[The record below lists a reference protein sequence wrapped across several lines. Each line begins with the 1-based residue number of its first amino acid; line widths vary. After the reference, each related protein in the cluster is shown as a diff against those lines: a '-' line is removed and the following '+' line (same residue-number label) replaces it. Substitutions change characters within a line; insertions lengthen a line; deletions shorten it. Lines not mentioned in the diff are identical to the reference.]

1 MCVRRPVL
9 NLLFPAQNS
18 ISLSSL
24 VRAVALAALLGATS
38 ASCAAENEFEAT
50 FDATK
55 AYQERCAECH
65 GARRYGGYAPPLI
78 PTTLARKKDA
88 DLVQGIL
95 KGLPNTQMPAF
106 SGQLDEGEARALV
119 ALLREEPR
127 EFSWSLADIR
137 TSRRED
143 PISKGK
149 IPPEIRRENLVL
161 VVERGSGNVVVLEG
175 ETLTELDRFEVGRIH
190 GGIKFDRGLHQALA
204 VTRDG
209 TLVDYDLDKGA
220 SRTRI
225 KVGINTRNI
234 AVATEGEFV
243 VAANLLPQDLVVMD
257 GRLRPLATFPLPGQP
272 SAVFQVPGGHRFLIT
287 LRDLPR
293 LYFLDYPDLELHE
306 VELPEPFED
315 FVFVPGTSQLVAS
328 SRAGQR
334 LVLYD
339 YDAGKILASIETNG
353 LPHLFSAS
361 FFDREGVL
369 HAAFNHMGVPRL
381 SIIDVEQFKVAKE
394 ISLLG
399 TGYFTRTHVD
409 TPYLWIDSNTES
421 IQLVDKKTLTLAE
434 TVLTPA
440 PGKKAMHVEFTAP
453 GDRAMVSVW
462 DDEGAVVVYDSRT
475 LVEKQRIPFA
485 MPVGKYNA
493 LNKTR
498 ILH

>member
-1 MCVRRPVL
+1 ML
-9 NLLFPAQNS
+9 SLLFSVQIPCS
-18 ISLSSL
+18 
-24 VRAVALAALLGATS
+24 LAALIPSATLT
-38 ASCAAENEFEAT
+38 AMLLAATTGTQAAANEFEPAET
-50 FDATK
+50 
-55 AYQERCAECH
+55 YQQRCAECH

-78 PTTLARKKDA
+78 PTTLSRKKDDA
-88 DLVQGIL
+88 LVQSIL

-106 SGQLDEGEARALV
+106 GSQLDEGQARALV
-119 ALLREEPR
+119 ALLRETPS

-137 TSRRED
+137 ASRRED
-143 PISKGK
+143 PTTSGK
-149 IPPEIRRENLVL
+149 IPKEIRRENLVL
-161 VVERGSGNVVVLEG
+161 VVERGTGSVVVLEG
-175 ETLTELDRFEVGRIH
+175 DRLAELDRFSVGRIH
-190 GGIKFDRGLHQALA
+190 GGIKFDRDLHQALA

-234 AVATEGEFV
+234 AVATDGEFV
-243 VAANLLPQDLVVMD
+243 VAANQLPQGLVVMD
-257 GRLRPLATFPLPGQP
+257 GRLRPLSVLPLPGQP
-272 SAVFQVPGGHRFLIT
+272 SAVYQVPGSNQFLVT
-287 LRDLPR
+287 LRDLPH
-293 LYFLDYPDLELHE
+293 LYFLDYPDIELHKI
-306 VELPEPFED
+306 ELPEPFED
-315 FVFVPGTSQLVAS
+315 FVFVPGRTQLIAS

-334 LVLYD
+334 LILYD
-339 YDAGKILASIETNG
+339 YASRKILGNIETNG

-369 HAAFNHMGVPRL
+369 HAAFNHMGAPRL
-381 SIIDVEQFKVAKE
+381 SIIDVERFALAKE
-394 ISLLG
+394 IALLG
-399 TGYFTRTHVD
+399 TGYFTRTHVG

-434 TVLTPA
+434 TVLTPT

-462 DDEGAVVVYDSRT
+462 DAEGAVVVYDANT
-475 LVEKQRIPFA
+475 LGEEMRIPFA